1 MIDSKALPELK
12 KHVATLTSQLSLFE
26 TKVKGAPDIEPGEKG
41 PEEERERILSL
52 VASYQKKLPKIEEDA
67 SGPLLKNGSGPID
80 IPIVLQSLEV
90 IDATLK
96 DLKQD
101 IEEITESQYECK
113 LEIYKQEIFKTVEL
127 ILSTFD
133 YVLPNIRHELN
144 FMEKFYRAPANMGKS
159 VMPELNDLVHN
170 LEEHNINLDEFFN
183 GYKSGENKTPGYNV
197 LRMKNGLFSK
207 YQFFDN
213 SSDAYKELNDIY
225 YQVCK
230 FMEVFLKDKRS
241 EPDLGK
247 FYFQVKEMTMK
258 ISRMSDVFK
267 TGAFLTTLTKRSKK
281 KYSYVDEVRKSS
293 ALLQKFNEL
302 KKSLIVYNEQ
312 ELKRAQSA
320 LESKFS
326 NEDEKGR
333 LKAIIDET
341 WTCIKD
347 KQIDFSRLDMIFS
360 KLLKKNFNIVV
371 REKDAE
377 DITITI
383 TPHHE
388 KKYGRDVLNRI
399 NIIIQEIDFWY
410 PPNEKQ
416 LLFQSIAKTTEKIQA
431 DEPLDK
437 KEFMMMMQSYDQN
450 MEKNIRKTY
459 PAKVK
464 ELANIY
470 SAFNKLFPAKA
481 QKVKLEKKMMNDSIW
496 EEISEDIE
504 IVKRNIAVL
513 SSSNASMKKNVNKF
527 PFIRVAVEH
536 LSQVLYDLSMQLY
549 ISFEGVDGRSV
560 INMTNI
566 LSTYN
571 EFRDTPSLWAAFS
584 HYFSKSSMPNLSV
597 NEKVMIELS
606 HDPRCHAQLEQLFKK
621 DK

>member
-12 KHVATLTSQLSLFE
+12 KHIATLTNQLSLFE
-26 TKVKGAPDIEPGEKG
+26 TKVKDAPDIEPGEKG
-41 PEEERERILSL
+41 PEEERERILSI
-52 VASYQKKLPKIEEDA
+52 VASYQGKLPKIETDA
-67 SGPLLKNGSGPID
+67 SGPLFKNGSDPID
-80 IPIVLQSLEV
+80 IPTALKSLEV

-101 IEEITESQYECK
+101 VEEISENQYECK
-113 LEIYKQEIFKTVEL
+113 LEIYKQEILKTVEL

-133 YVLPNIRHELN
+133 YVLPNIRFELN
-144 FMEKFYRAPANMGKS
+144 FMEKYYRAPANMGKS
-159 VMPELNDLVHN
+159 VMPELNDLVNN
-170 LEEHNINLDEFFN
+170 LEEHNITLDDFFK
-183 GYKSGENKTPGYNV
+183 GYQSGEDKILGYNV
-197 LRMKNGLFSK
+197 LRMKNGLFSR

-213 SSDAYKELNDIY
+213 SPDAYKELNDIY
-225 YQVCK
+225 YQICK
-230 FMEVFLKDKRS
+230 FMEFFLKDKRS

-247 FYFQVKEMTMK
+247 FYFQVKEMGMQ
-258 ISRMSDVFK
+258 ISRMSDVFE
-267 TGAFLTTLTKRSKK
+267 TGAFLTSLTKKSKK
-281 KYSYVDEVRKSS
+281 KYSYVDEVRKSA

-302 KKSLIVYNEQ
+302 KKSLIIYNEQ

-326 NEDEKGR
+326 QEEEKGR
-333 LKAIIDET
+333 LKAIVNET
-341 WTCIKD
+341 WSCIKE

-377 DITITI
+377 DITVTI

-388 KKYGRDVLNRI
+388 KKYGRDILNRI

-416 LLFQSIAKTTEKIQA
+416 LLFQNIAKTTEKIQA
-431 DEPLDK
+431 DKPLDK
-437 KEFMMMMQSYDQN
+437 KEFMTMMQGYDQN

-459 PAKVK
+459 PDKVK

-470 SAFNKLFPAKA
+470 SAFNKLFPGKA
-481 QKVKLEKKMMNDSIW
+481 HKVKLEKRLMNDSIW
-496 EEISEDIE
+496 GEISEDVE
-504 IVKRNIAVL
+504 VVKRNIAVL
-513 SSSNASMKKNVNKF
+513 SSNNASMKKNVNKF
-527 PFIRVAVEH
+527 PFLQVAIEH
-536 LSQVLYDLSMQLY
+536 LSQVLYDLSMQLF
-549 ISFEGVDGRSV
+549 ISFEGIDGRSV
-560 INMTNI
+560 TNMTNI

-571 EFRDTPSLWAAFS
+571 EFRDIPSLWAAFS
-584 HYFSKSSMPNLSV
+584 HYYSKSSMPNLSV

-606 HDPRCHAQLEQLFKK
+606 KDPRCQACLKELFNS